1 MHSIT
6 HKGFLAF
13 VSDCLLATRGVTIED
28 MEAIWKEVGK
38 RCSCDR
44 SSQTSS
50 PKQDVLISA
59 HSQSRALKH
68 GWIWT
73 FDDGTAR
80 AQVKKADEKVI
91 LEDTFSHG
99 QTLKRHEFLQV
110 LVHIALVRYMRVE
123 RVADFSDAVDE
134 MLRSGI
140 VANVPA
146 EALQNSNIFRQK
158 HCYTEAIEHV
168 LRRHTDWL
176 RVRALLFP
184 TPELVDFSSLP
195 LRPSSLTM
203 QRSTPRAPLLFRRAG
218 RCPSQS
224 GARCLCISTS
234 SGMR

>member
-1 MHSIT
+1 M
-6 HKGFLAF
+6 
-13 VSDCLLATRGVTIED
+13 SDCLLATRGVTIED

-38 RCSCDR
+38 SCSCDH

-50 PKQDVLISA
+50 RKQDVLISA
-59 HSQSRALKH
+59 HSQSRALKQ
-68 GWIWT
+68 GWMWT
-73 FDDGTAR
+73 FDDGTVR

-91 LEDTFSHG
+91 VEDTFSHG

-110 LVHIALVRYMRVE
+110 LVHVALVRYMRVE

-176 RVRALLFP
+176 RVRALIFP
-184 TPELVDFSSLP
+184 APALLGPIFHHSLSGPLLSLCNDRHQGYHFSSEGQGHVHRRVDRAACASQ
-195 LRPSSLTM
+195 LR
-203 QRSTPRAPLLFRRAG
+203 QA
-218 RCPSQS
+218 
-224 GARCLCISTS
+224 
-234 SGMR
+234 